1 MKILAL
7 TILAVSLVGCSS
19 SPKVAA
25 NKPQYCYTSQTIT
38 TQNRETVDSKT
49 VLECTDDD
57 VKRITTA
64 RLGMSANCGEFTY
77 WKAVEWYKR
86 DASGVA
92 VPVMTWPTGSG
103 YCRRMHIQAIAYG
116 VQKTLSKTACFSNAS
131 SNWQWIRE

>member
-1 MKILAL
+1 MRALVIAVGPTLALACILAL
-7 TILAVSLVGCSS
+7 TGCSS

-57 VKRITTA
+57 IKRITTA

-77 WKAVEWYKR
+77 WMQIGGR
-86 DASGVA
+86 DVQRKGVSCQKLDGSWEI
-92 VPVMTWPTGSG
+92 VNTG
-103 YCRRMHIQAIAYG
+103 R
-116 VQKTLSKTACFSNAS
+116 N
-131 SNWQWIRE
+131 